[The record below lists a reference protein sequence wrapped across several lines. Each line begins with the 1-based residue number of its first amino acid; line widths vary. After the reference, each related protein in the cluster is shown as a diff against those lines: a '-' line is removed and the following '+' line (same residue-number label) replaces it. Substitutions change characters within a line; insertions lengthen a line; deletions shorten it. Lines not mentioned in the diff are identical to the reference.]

1 MTDDTVEMALDVT
14 GIAWMRR
21 ETGWALTPP
30 GLARELNVVA
40 DGDRVRV
47 EAVLIEWD
55 EANDVSMDALG
66 AFLTRAEME
75 LSGVRCRIDGTQAR
89 IEAVVAE
96 EQLESELETAIR
108 NVAGGCRC
116 LAREARA
123 LLDVE
128 LARQYLAFCG
138 EPPA

>member
-1 MTDDTVEMALDVT
+1 MTEDAVEMALDAT
-14 GIAWMRR
+14 GIAWLRR

-30 GLARELNVVA
+30 GLARELNIVA
-40 DGDRVRV
+40 ELEEVRV

-55 EANDVSMDALG
+55 EAGDVSREALG
-66 AFLTRAEME
+66 VFLARAEAE

-89 IEAVVAE
+89 IEAVVSE
-96 EQLESELETAIR
+96 EQLEGELEAAIR

-123 LLDVE
+123 LLDGE
-128 LARQYLAFCG
+128 LARQYRAFLL
-138 EPPA
+138 